1 MPKKKDKV
9 DNSQPRKNHKSPTP
23 PIGLPYIKG
32 LSENL
37 QRLFRCNNI
46 ATYHKPMNTLRS
58 LLVRPKDPTPIEQQ
72 CGLVY
77 QIKCQNCHHYYIG
90 ETSRNMGT
98 RFKEHTTRKGTVSA
112 VKEHLNDSKHSCSI
126 ENVKILDREENWH
139 RRKIKEAI
147 MIQRHQPTL
156 NRDKGLEL
164 PAAYTSLLSH
174 DPPGSC
180 DASAP
185 QQRH

>member
-1 MPKKKDKV
+1 
-9 DNSQPRKNHKSPTP
+9 
-23 PIGLPYIKG
+23 
-32 LSENL
+32 
-37 QRLFRCNNI
+37 
-46 ATYHKPMNTLRS
+46 
-58 LLVRPKDPTPIEQQ
+58 
-72 CGLVY
+72 
-77 QIKCQNCHHYYIG
+77 
-90 ETSRNMGT
+90 MGT

-112 VKEHLNDSKHSCSI
+112 VKEHLEKNNHKCSLD
-126 ENVKILDREENWH
+126 NVKVLDREENWH

-164 PAAYTSLLSH
+164 PAAYSALLSH
-174 DPPGSC
+174 DPNGSC